1 MVSRIHLH
9 VVRRSE
15 IKPFYSPARLCER
28 FATVW
33 ELPTRDGPNSGI
45 GRPFYIGEHRS

>member
-15 IKPFYSPARLCER
+15 IKPFYSAARLCER
-28 FATVW
+28 FAIW